1 MDQEPIVLERATT
14 ANGEIQLQKR
24 GNDYEIIF
32 NGIFL
37 MATYNGESERL
48 LVRWAVERAKSPQ
61 RVLLG
66 GLGVGFSLDEACKNE
81 QIESIKVVEVERKI
95 IQWNSTYL
103 APYSHKALQ
112 QRKVEVVNADFVAWL
127 KNATEKFDVIC
138 LDIDNGP
145 EWVVMDENKNLYND
159 AGICALIK
167 LLHKSGVIS
176 FWSATK
182 SDRFAQVLKSWFHN
196 VNVKEVKQKRGEPDY
211 IYIFGEQSE
220 NIIENRTGETSPRLF

>member
-1 MDQEPIVLERATT
+1 MEQDLIVIERATT

-32 NGIFL
+32 NGTFL

-61 RVLLG
+61 KVLFG
-66 GLGVGFSLDEACKNE
+66 GLGVGFSLDEACKYD
-81 QIESIKVVEVERKI
+81 QIKSIKVVEVESKI

-103 APYSHKALQ
+103 APYSHNALQ
-112 QRKVEVVNADFVAWL
+112 QRKVEVVNEDFVAWM
-127 KNATEKFDVIC
+127 KKAAEKFDVIC

-145 EWVVMDENKNLYND
+145 EWVVMDSNKNLYSN
-159 AGICALIK
+159 AGISALIRI
-167 LLHKSGVIS
+167 LHKSGVIS

-182 SDRFAQVLKSWFHN
+182 SDGFEQVLKSWFNN
-196 VNVKEVKQKRGEPDY
+196 VNVKEVKQKQGEPDY
-211 IYIFGEQSE
+211 IYLASDPKI
-220 NIIENRTGETSPRLF
+220 